1 MDHLSFICSYVDQ
14 NEKKFTELSDEI
26 WSCAETRFE
35 EYRSSKLQQELM
47 LREGFSVRADLAGE
61 KTAFIAE
68 YGSGKPV
75 IALMGEFDALEG
87 MSQEADVSQCRPLDE
102 GKPGH
107 GCGHNLLGVG
117 ALAAAVTLKAL
128 MERENL
134 SGTIRYY
141 GCPAE
146 ENAGGKAFLVRDG
159 YFADCD
165 LAISWHPFA
174 YNQVVYGSSNA
185 NYRVFFTFQGRAAH
199 ASNSPHLGRSALD
212 AVELMDVGV
221 NYMREHMIDEAR
233 VHYAI
238 TETGGKAPNVVQS
251 RAQVL
256 YAIPAPKVTQVDEL
270 FRRICKIAQGAA
282 MMTETQVEIKQVAA
296 YSNMVSNEVICRQME
311 KAFRDIPPLTYTEEE
326 LDYARRFQSAL
337 SEDTRTGLRAYA
349 LHHFGPE
356 QADAQASQPIHT
368 LLADHSKYESMKG
381 SADMGD
387 VSWNIPT
394 AYFYGATW
402 AAGTPTHSWQAV
414 AQGKSSI
421 AHKGMLHAAKVLA
434 ATGYAFLTDLALVE
448 QAKENLEQMLGGET
462 YPDPLPPEC
471 IPEVW

>member
-159 YFADCD
+159 
-165 LAISWHPFA
+165 
-174 YNQVVYGSSNA
+174 
-185 NYRVFFTFQGRAAH
+185 
-199 ASNSPHLGRSALD
+199 NSPTATWPFPGIPLP
-212 AVELMDVGV
+212 
-221 NYMREHMIDEAR
+221 
-233 VHYAI
+233 I
-238 TETGGKAPNVVQS
+238 TRWSTAAPTPTTGCFSPS
-251 RAQVL
+251 RAGQPMHPIL
-256 YAIPAPKVTQVDEL
+256 
-270 FRRICKIAQGAA
+270 
-282 MMTETQVEIKQVAA
+282 
-296 YSNMVSNEVICRQME
+296 
-311 KAFRDIPPLTYTEEE
+311 LT
-326 LDYARRFQSAL
+326 
-337 SEDTRTGLRAYA
+337 
-349 LHHFGPE
+349 
-356 QADAQASQPIHT
+356 
-368 LLADHSKYESMKG
+368 
-381 SADMGD
+381 
-387 VSWNIPT
+387 
-394 AYFYGATW
+394 
-402 AAGTPTHSWQAV
+402 
-414 AQGKSSI
+414 
-421 AHKGMLHAAKVLA
+421 
-434 ATGYAFLTDLALVE
+434 
-448 QAKENLEQMLGGET
+448 
-462 YPDPLPPEC
+462 
-471 IPEVW
+471 